1 MVLFILVMTTKIVNQ
16 MVAIS
21 QMIIV
26 MIMILMSMFQIHIMT
41 KRNMTI
47 STRERAGFRDN
58 VIGLAA
64 TKISAYYLNS
74 IREQCPNTIIYTTK
88 NTAQELRIADGIV
101 TVDDSIP
108 LFNPIT
114 ILTALEQTI
123 LEIYTTPTTTEK
135 SA

>member
-1 MVLFILVMTTKIVNQ
+1 MHL
-16 MVAIS
+16 
-21 QMIIV
+21 
-26 MIMILMSMFQIHIMT
+26 
-41 KRNMTI
+41 
-47 STRERAGFRDN
+47 E
-58 VIGLAA
+58 
-64 TKISAYYLNS
+64 
-74 IREQCPNTIIYTTK
+74 
-88 NTAQELRIADGIV
+88 NTAQELGITDGIV

>member
-1 MVLFILVMTTKIVNQ
+1 MPKHYH
-16 MVAIS
+16 
-21 QMIIV
+21 
-26 MIMILMSMFQIHIMT
+26 IH
-41 KRNMTI
+41 K
-47 STRERAGFRDN
+47 
-58 VIGLAA
+58 
-64 TKISAYYLNS
+64 
-74 IREQCPNTIIYTTK
+74 K
-88 NTAQELRIADGIV
+88 NTAQELGITDGIV